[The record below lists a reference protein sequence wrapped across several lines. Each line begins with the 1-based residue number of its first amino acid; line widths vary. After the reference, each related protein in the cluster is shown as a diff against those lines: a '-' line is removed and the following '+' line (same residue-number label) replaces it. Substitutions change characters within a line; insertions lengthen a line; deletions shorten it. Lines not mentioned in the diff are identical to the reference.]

1 MCNIHFTVEK
11 NQFKCLLINMLTDK
25 YRFLFSKTKYVFRN
39 IVYVFKLLCISTVM
53 YITVTAYNKIKIR

>member
-1 MCNIHFTVEK
+1 
-11 NQFKCLLINMLTDK
+11 MLTDK

>member
-1 MCNIHFTVEK
+1 MCNILFTVEK
-11 NQFKCLLINMLTDK
+11 NLFKCLLINMLTDK

-53 YITVTAYNKIKIR
+53 